1 MRNLSADALAAVFD
15 DKALVAALDEAFRC
29 DIAVPVRH
37 HHSLPDPANAEFGG
51 GEATLLLMPAWR
63 AGAVI
68 GIKLVTIFPSNAS
81 RNLPSVLGS
90 YLLLDGKS
98 GRPLALMDGPY
109 LTARRTAA
117 ASALA
122 ARYLARADSATLLMV
137 GTGTLAPH
145 IVRAHAAV
153 RPLKHVLIWGR
164 SLDKAARLVRSFA
177 GAAFAAEVAEDLA
190 GAVAEADIIST
201 ATLSREPL
209 IRGAW
214 LKPGQHLDLVGGF
227 RPDMREADDEAVR
240 RAAVY
245 VDTLEGATKEGG
257 DIVQPLANGTLTRER
272 IRGDL
277 FGLARGSVEGRRNA
291 EEITFFKS
299 VGTALEDLAAAE
311 LAWSRFGGER

>member
-1 MRNLSADALAAVFD
+1 MRSLSADALAAVFD
-15 DKALVAALDEAFRC
+15 DRALVAALDEAFRR

-37 HHSLPDPANAEFGG
+37 HHSLPDPASGDYSG

-68 GIKLVTIFPSNAS
+68 GVKLVTIFPGNAS

-90 YLLLDGKS
+90 YLLLDGTS

-122 ARYLARADSATLLMV
+122 ARYLARPDATTLLMV

-153 RPLKHVLIWGR
+153 RPLTRVLVWGR
-164 SLDKAARLVRSFA
+164 SFDKADRLARSFA
-177 GAAFAAEVAEDLA
+177 GAAFAAEAVGELA

-201 ATLSREPL
+201 ATLSHEPL
-209 IRGAW
+209 VRGAW
-214 LKPGQHLDLVGGF
+214 LRPGQHLDLVGGF

-245 VDTLEGATKEGG
+245 VDTFDGATKEGG
-257 DIVQPLANGTLTRER
+257 DIVQPLANGTLAHER

-277 FGLARGSVEGRRNA
+277 FGLARGSVEGRHDA

-311 LAWSRFGGER
+311 LAWSRCGGEV